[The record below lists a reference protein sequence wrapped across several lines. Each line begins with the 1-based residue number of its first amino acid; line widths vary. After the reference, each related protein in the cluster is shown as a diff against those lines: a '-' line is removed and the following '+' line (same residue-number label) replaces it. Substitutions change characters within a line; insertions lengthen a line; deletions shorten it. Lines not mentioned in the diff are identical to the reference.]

1 MLNVLAFLQNFR
13 ALSLRRD
20 DRGVTT
26 VEYALLLVLIVAV
39 VAIGVT
45 ALGTGLSTTFS
56 NMASHF

>member
-13 ALSLRRD
+13 ALRRE

-45 ALGTGLSTTFS
+45 ALGTGLSSTFS